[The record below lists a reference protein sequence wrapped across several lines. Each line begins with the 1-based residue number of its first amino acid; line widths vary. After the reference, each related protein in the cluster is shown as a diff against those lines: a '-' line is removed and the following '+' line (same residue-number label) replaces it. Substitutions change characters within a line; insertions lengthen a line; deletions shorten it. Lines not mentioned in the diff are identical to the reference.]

1 MALKGLWLLFE
12 RNVGIER
19 TPVPWKLR
27 FLVRFG
33 PWENGGMGGGRG
45 EPSARGW
52 GPWTRGG
59 MSSPRLSS
67 SVLPASPPHAP
78 CGLGPHSLPRGQRVL
93 RRMLHALSLNR
104 TRRKPPRWTHLPSQ
118 GWSEAWLVVGAL
130 PSAGPPG
137 AARSCGQGD
146 PRGRFR
152 RGPSTLLS
160 VRGSPDAPERGGS
173 LRLAVFLDVR
183 GKTANNPI

>member
-1 MALKGLWLLFE
+1 MIKMIEMPAGASVALKGLWLLLE
-12 RNVGIER
+12 RNVGIEG

-45 EPSARGW
+45 EPSARVW
-52 GPWTRGG
+52 GPRTQGG

-104 TRRKPPRWTHLPSQ
+104 TRRKPPRWTHLPSR
-118 GWSEAWLVVGAL
+118 GW
-130 PSAGPPG
+130 
-137 AARSCGQGD
+137 
-146 PRGRFR
+146 
-152 RGPSTLLS
+152 
-160 VRGSPDAPERGGS
+160 
-173 LRLAVFLDVR
+173 
-183 GKTANNPI
+183 